1 MNHAITW
8 KKHHKTILTSAQHVP
23 SLCGQDVA
31 IVLMRTSELVELY
44 GGGKRNHVC
53 LQQAAG
59 VSVRV
64 SPYRFMRPKA
74 SCTGVGPPAKEICKQ
89 VKKRIGPDIT
99 ESSHKMRKQMHV
111 RRYFHAHTNICMC
124 KSTCMQLH
132 TFFFG
137 MPFRS

>member
-31 IVLMRTSELVELY
+31 MVLMRTSELVELY
-44 GGGKRNHVC
+44 GGGKRNHGC

-89 VKKRIGPDIT
+89 VKNGLGQT
-99 ESSHKMRKQMHV
+99 SQNH
-111 RRYFHAHTNICMC
+111 HTKCANTCMC
-124 KSTCMQLH
+124 VGIFMLTQIYACANLH
-132 TFFFG
+132 VCSYTRFFCI
-137 MPFRS
+137 PFRG